1 MKCRD
6 RLSNRLVG
14 VYTRARA
21 RRPGMAHPECA
32 TQPASIFAAR
42 VVTVDDVRGKRVI
55 EVGSMNVNGSLRA
68 TIEALGPAKYVGVDL
83 GEGPG
88 VDEVCPAENLVARF
102 GEASFDL
109 VVCTEMLEHVRE
121 WRVVVANL
129 KQLVAPG
136 GVVLLTTRSKGFPYH
151 EYPFDYWR
159 YEPADLRAIF
169 ADFAIEALERDTYM
183 PGVFLRARRDD
194 RARAPR
200 SRRLQALRDRR
211 RPALQTHHG
220 LRPRAVPRSL
230 PGRAISQGR
239 DPEIGEGFR
248 PHLFSRRQPRL
259 ATCWQL
265 NRANQPP

>member
-1 MKCRD
+1 MRD
-6 RLSNRLVG
+6 GLSNRLVG
-14 VYTRARA
+14 VYTRAHA
-21 RRPGMAHPECA
+21 RSAGMAHPRMCN
-32 TQPASIFAAR
+32 PACIDFAER

-121 WRVVVANL
+121 WRVVIANL

-194 RARAPR
+194 HARAPDLDGYKLYAIVAAR
-200 SRRLQALRDRR
+200 RCKRITGFDLALFRVRYPVEQFLKAAIPKSVKDFVRTALLGGSR
-211 RPALQTHHG
+211 G
-220 LRPRAVPRSL
+220 
-230 PGRAISQGR
+230 
-239 DPEIGEGFR
+239 
-248 PHLFSRRQPRL
+248 
-259 ATCWQL
+259 
-265 NRANQPP
+265 